1 MKQKSR
7 RKSLRR
13 ELLCLCVI
21 AFVISLV
28 FYKAAIVFG
37 VGYLS
42 ERYNTEEHIA
52 KLEKTYAVELQNYV
66 RKHKISIHDLEQ
78 IDKWTLRKYD
88 VYLKLFYE
96 GKLIYDTLYGMTEYE
111 EVPEEYVG
119 GYGRLHTYPI
129 QFSDGKAEAVLFGY
143 DYRLEDYARYVLL
156 LVAFVLFLT
165 ILICGIQ
172 KKIRYLA
179 RVSREVE
186 NLSEDLEQTVTIQ
199 GEDEI
204 TTVAEGIEHLRQ
216 SVIEKMENEKAAYDA
231 NMNLITSL
239 SHDLKTP
246 LTSVIG
252 YMELVREK
260 AKGDEELT
268 KCVDISLEKAMH
280 LKKQTNDLFEHFLV
294 HSNGYPIAFE
304 EVYANELIVQMLEE
318 NLFDLEAKGVKV
330 RRSISDITSRLQ
342 VNVHLIQSI
351 FENLFSNLN
360 KYADLRQ
367 EIRVRYYLDGNQLFV
382 SLENAKRTEQNVNHA
397 STKIGLSN
405 CKAIMEKH
413 HGSLMVEETEE
424 NFRVTL
430 CFPVFP

>member
-1 MKQKSR
+1 M
-7 RKSLRR
+7 RR
-13 ELLCLCVI
+13 ELLCLCTI
-21 AFVISLV
+21 AFVISFA
-28 FYKAAIVFG
+28 FYQIAIIFG
-37 VGYLS
+37 VGHLS

-52 KLEKTYAVELQNYV
+52 KLEKIYVGALQDYV
-66 RKHKISIHDLEQ
+66 KEHGLSLHDLEQ
-78 IDKWTLRKYD
+78 IDTWTLQQHD

-96 GKLIYDTLYGMTEYE
+96 GKLVYDTLYGKTDYE
-111 EVPEEYVG
+111 KIPEEHVSE
-119 GYGRLHTYPI
+119 YGQMDTYTIP
-129 QFSDGKAEAVLFGY
+129 FSDGDAEALLFTY
-143 DYRLEDYARYVLL
+143 DYRLESYARYVLL

-172 KKIRYLA
+172 KKIRYL
-179 RVSREVE
+179 VKISREVE
-186 NLSEDLEQTVTIQ
+186 DLSEDLEKTVTIQ

-216 SVIEKMENEKAAYDA
+216 SVVEKMENEKTAYDA

-252 YMELVREK
+252 YMELVRER
-260 AKGDEELT
+260 AKEDEELT
-268 KCVDISLEKAMH
+268 RYVDISLEKAMY

-294 HSNGYPIAFE
+294 HSNGYPILFE

-318 NLFDLEAKGVKV
+318 NLFDFEAKGVKV
-330 RRSISDITSRLQ
+330 RRTISDITSRLQ
-342 VNVHLIQSI
+342 VNVHLIQSV

-367 EIRVRYYLDGNQLFV
+367 EIRVQYYLDGNQLFV
-382 SLENAKRTEQNVNHA
+382 SLENAKRTEKNVNYA

-413 HGSLMVEETEE
+413 HGSLVVEETEE

-430 CFPVFP
+430 CFPVLL